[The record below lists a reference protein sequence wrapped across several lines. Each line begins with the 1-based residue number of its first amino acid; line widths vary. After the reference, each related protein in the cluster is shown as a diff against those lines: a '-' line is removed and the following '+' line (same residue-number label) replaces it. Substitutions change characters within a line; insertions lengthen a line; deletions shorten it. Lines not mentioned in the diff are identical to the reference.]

1 MTVYLVLL
9 VMTLMG
15 SVASLFLKRASGS
28 SGIGKLLLNYNL
40 YVGGILYLLSALLNI
55 WVLRFLDYSVV
66 LPATSLTYLWTMFLS
81 RLFLKEKLTK
91 RKLIGMTLVFAG
103 VLLVSLKL

>member
-28 SGIGKLLLNYNL
+28 SGICKLLLNYNL
-40 YVGGILYLLSALLNI
+40 YVGGGLYLLSALLNI